1 MNGKTAKI
9 MRKVN
14 KVASSDKKLYNSLS
28 HIDRGRIKSFW
39 HAALLHGQTQPE
51 EK

>member
-14 KVASSDKKLYNSLS
+14 KVASSDKRLYNSLS
-28 HIDRGRIKSFW
+28 HSERGRIKSFW
-39 HAALLHGQTQPE
+39 NAALLQANLQTE